1 MVVVSE
7 VVGAAL
13 WRDGN
18 TMTRLAST
26 PPAGVASNLVVNQ
39 VKEAVGMVRSVRV
52 PGLNE
57 TTAGTTIHGRRF
69 RPNKVLA
76 ASWYPFVNVFRAT
89 GAATGSWTAG
99 RFWLSG
105 VWILVTNE
113 PTVIGPITE
122 SLCYWIK
129 LDLDSGPVPVWDSGP
144 LAGGY
149 PAMTDTIFIW
159 RMLELT
165 FAGGRITNVLCP
177 HPADIY
183 LHAKSY

>member
-1 MVVVSE
+1 MVVVSN

-26 PPAGVASNLVVNQ
+26 PPAGVASNLGVNQ
-39 VKEAVGMVRSVRV
+39 VKEAVGTVRSVRV
-52 PGLNE
+52 SGLNE

-69 RPNKVLA
+69 RPNTAQA
-76 ASWYPFVNVFRAT
+76 ASWYPFVNVFRTT

-99 RFWLSG
+99 QFYLGG
-105 VWILVTNE
+105 VLKPVTSE

-129 LDLDSGPVPVWDSGP
+129 LDLDVSPLPVWDSGP

-165 FAGGRITNVLCP
+165 FAGGAITSVLCP
-177 HPADIY
+177 TPHDIH

>member
-1 MVVVSE
+1 
-7 VVGAAL
+7 
-13 WRDGN
+13 
-18 TMTRLAST
+18 MTRLAST
-26 PPAGVASNLVVNQ
+26 PSAGLASNLGVNQ

-99 RFWLSG
+99 RFWYAGTLTT
-105 VWILVTNE
+105 VLNE
-113 PTVIGPITE
+113 PSTIGPITE
-122 SLCYWIK
+122 SMLYWIK
-129 LDLDSGPVPVWDSGP
+129 LDLDVGPIPTWDSGP
-144 LAGGY
+144 VAGDY
-149 PAMTDTIFIW
+149 PAMTDTIFVC